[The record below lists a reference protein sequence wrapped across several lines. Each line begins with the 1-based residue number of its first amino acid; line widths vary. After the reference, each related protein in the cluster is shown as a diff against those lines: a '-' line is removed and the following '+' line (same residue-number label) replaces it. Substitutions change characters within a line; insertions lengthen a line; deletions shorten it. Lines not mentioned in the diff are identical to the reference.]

1 MRPLCTL
8 YKIMRACDY
17 LEIKSK
23 KKVSFIIMWRKTA
36 QALNTVKSGSNPSS
50 DIYQLEDL
58 DKSVLSL
65 GHTNLHSGDDLR

>member
-50 DIYQLEDL
+50 DIY
-58 DKSVLSL
+58 
-65 GHTNLHSGDDLR
+65 